1 MIDKLREYVDGL
13 FKDAPQTKQTVEIK
27 EEILQNTIDRY
38 NDILSEGKSE
48 QAAYNIAVAGIGDV
62 DMLISSL
69 MAPKSM
75 SGYTR
80 EEIEKD
86 RRRNALMLS
95 VSVILYIL
103 CIIPPII
110 FEAKEMLG
118 VVLMFVMIAV
128 ATGLIIYRSNTRL
141 RYDKSDET
149 VVEDFKQWNKRRKE
163 DDDLFKA
170 VRSAIWAVTLVLYF
184 VISFVT
190 GAWYITWLIF
200 IIGGAVSNIVRA
212 CFDLK
217 E

>member
-1 MIDKLREYVDGL
+1 M
-13 FKDAPQTKQTVEIK
+13 
-27 EEILQNTIDRY
+27 
-38 NDILSEGKSE
+38 
-48 QAAYNIAVAGIGDV
+48 
-62 DMLISSL
+62 
-69 MAPKSM
+69 
-75 SGYTR
+75 
-80 EEIEKD
+80 
-86 RRRNALMLS
+86 
-95 VSVILYIL
+95 
-103 CIIPPII
+103 I
-110 FEAKEMLG
+110 FEAREMLG

-184 VISFVT
+184 VISFAT

-212 CFDLK
+212 CFDLR
-217 E
+217 

>member
-103 CIIPPII
+103 CII
-110 FEAKEMLG
+110 
-118 VVLMFVMIAV
+118 LMFVMIAI

-184 VISFVT
+184 VISFAT